1 MELNMH
7 LGMPITQLLGAE
19 VGGSPISGQPEQNG
33 LTQTQEKTQS
43 KRLRLGTVN
52 MSVVPAIWLTEAKLL
67 GPRSWSQSGQHRSPV
82 SKKGAKPEDIV
93 ESEHLSIT
101 HTPWV

>member
-1 MELNMH
+1 M
-7 LGMPITQLLGAE
+7 GAE

-43 KRLRLGTVN
+43 KILRLGIVN
-52 MSVVPAIWLTEAKLL
+52 MSVVPAIWITEAKLL
-67 GPRSWSQSGQHRSPV
+67 RPRSWGQSGQHRSPV

-93 ESEHLSIT
+93 QLEHLSVT
-101 HTPWV
+101 YTPWV